1 MSEININADL
11 ATKSSSS
18 NQNCSDTK
26 NPIEST
32 QEELIFDNSNPQV
45 DENIE
50 SLKEEFETA
59 QDEQGFLGKL
69 WDGFKNLTGLGH
81 SSNDVED
88 KIEQYE
94 NGEIT
99 YEEALNSIDSFK
111 QKQDGMVNIIANT
124 VTGLATAGLTIATGG
139 VGALAAGAL
148 IGGLTKAGLK
158 TLDRA
163 TNNVEGDA
171 IDVKEIIKDGAT
183 GAVDGLVSAATAGL
197 VKGPIAGQTVK
208 EAVKQ
213 GAIQGAKAGAISGA
227 VTGATDY
234 TVEAAVEEDKEFT
247 FEGLLTT
254 TAQNAL
260 SGTIFGGLF
269 GGITSGVGQSRLNG
283 QTSHDGANILTQQVD
298 DIPDTT
304 VTATEIDEVSNVAAT
319 TPQQV
324 DNLADVPTVVSQV
337 DNNYQALDYIENY
350 NLKNPEKAISEPQQ
364 IAETTAVLE
373 ELSRKSEDLA
383 VKFGGQVDEA
393 TQQVNSVFSGNDD
406 IEILTSRA
414 KGQKSIFSK
423 LAKKKLSGSS
433 LEDMNSCYDA
443 IGDAVGIKIQMKGL
457 DSSEAKTIVEDV
469 FQKNGINLSFD
480 DFSRYIQDENAFSG
494 ETKEILSGVR
504 GEIIDALK
512 TSQTQSVVDQLADA
526 VSEGKIT
533 ITELNNYGSDIT
545 SYFTDKQIAQIT
557 DAYAAG
563 VKNGK
568 IVNDK
573 PFEIVSQNRA
583 LELAQGDC
591 DITDTIVSKY
601 TPKDPATGAE
611 ITVKQNTGKAI
622 KESGYSTSQM
632 NTKHE
637 ITGGVVANGELQ
649 IRGTKLNAFA
659 DVEHIPY
666 DIRTG
671 KISINDPKYSD
682 VYKIID
688 GMSDAN
694 YNNYNEYLTDVY
706 KTLRLQEL
714 GLLPEN
720 ASMPSIKNYIKNGEI
735 ADEFLSMLD
744 MDGLINISKRGH

>member
-1 MSEININADL
+1 MSEIKINADL

-32 QEELIFDNSNPQV
+32 QEELIFDNSNPQI

-171 IDVKEIIKDGAT
+171 LDVKEIIKDGAT

-423 LAKKKLSGSS
+423 LAKIKLSGSS

-443 IGDAVGIKIQMKGL
+443 IGDAVGIRIQMKGL

-573 PFEIVSQNRA
+573 PFQIVSQNRA